1 MHQPHYLVLGCDL
14 SEDGS
19 ELGVVTV
26 MRLQYALEF
35 VSECGGVLV
44 LAAGFSP
51 RPWHSEQKDTMA
63 QMMADRLSQRMFSDV
78 VVRQASRFN
87 TRGELEEFLSI
98 EGAAGI
104 ISDAHHVE
112 RAMKLAYKINPS
124 LALRLQKI
132 SVPGGAM
139 TENGSR
145 LEPLKNLYS
154 SLPLWV
160 QDVATFLMH
169 RTLLRHIQLSF

>member
-35 VSECGGVLV
+35 VSEYGGILV

-51 RPWHSEQKDTMA
+51 RPWHTEQKVTMA
-63 QMMADRLSQRMFSDV
+63 QMMADWLAKRMFTAV
-78 VVRQASRFN
+78 VLRHASRFN
-87 TRGELEEFLSI
+87 TRGELEEFLSVKD
-98 EGAAGI
+98 AAGL
-104 ISDAHHVE
+104 ISDASHVD
-112 RAMKLAYKINPS
+112 RALKLAKKINPR
-124 LALRLQKI
+124 LAPQLRKI

-139 TENGSR
+139 TEKGSR
-145 LEPLKNLYS
+145 LEPVKNLYS